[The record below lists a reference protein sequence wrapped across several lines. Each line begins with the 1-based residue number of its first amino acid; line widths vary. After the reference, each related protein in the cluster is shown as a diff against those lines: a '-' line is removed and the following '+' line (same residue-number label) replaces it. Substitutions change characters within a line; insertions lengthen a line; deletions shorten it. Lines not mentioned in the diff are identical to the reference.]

1 MVVVFIINI
10 PLPIYDLNV
19 VLLGVVILLGRIVRL
34 LRRVVRLLGRDVV
47 LRGVA
52 RLRGIGWLLYRRQ
65 GWLRWHVDWF
75 HGHWGWLS
83 WVEDCWCLS
92 LSWVVVKRLVLNY
105 GLAVTIRDTNVLQN
119 DLKENNH
126 EIFQFCEGLTRFSGL

>member
-47 LRGVA
+47 LWGVA
-52 RLRGIGWLLYRRQ
+52 RLRGIGWLLYRR
-65 GWLRWHVDWF
+65 
-75 HGHWGWLS
+75 
-83 WVEDCWCLS
+83 
-92 LSWVVVKRLVLNY
+92 
-105 GLAVTIRDTNVLQN
+105 
-119 DLKENNH
+119 
-126 EIFQFCEGLTRFSGL
+126 